1 MEKES
6 SVDNS
11 LDRRV
16 DYLLDLMVQSDSC
29 LMSSIL
35 QIWKY
40 DLERIPSL
48 DQNQIPIDV
57 NNALLH
63 GLVFFFFTH
72 STSNI
77 NIFCDNQS

>member
-35 QIWKY
+35 QIWNY
-40 DLERIPSL
+40 DLERIRSL
-48 DQNQIPIDV
+48 DQNQILIDV
-57 NNALLH
+57 NHALLH
-63 GLVFFFFTH
+63 GLVFFFFLL
-72 STSNI
+72 I
-77 NIFCDNQS
+77 PLQI